1 MSRKQEHERGA
12 SLHHH
17 DKHAAHKDGHRPD
30 DPHGVTGPT
39 NEELLMMEHTASGF
53 DMLNKA
59 MD

>member
-1 MSRKQEHERGA
+1 MREQEHQRGR
-12 SLHHH
+12 SIHHH
-17 DKHAAHKDGHRPD
+17 DKHAAHKSGHRPD